1 MEIRL
6 NTAEVANLAGVTV
19 QYVRRLAQQGS
30 FEAVQSKNK
39 RNRPEYLFPLSS
51 LPADIQRRWYAQQ
64 GEKAE
69 TTALLASAEQRTTD
83 KPRPGRKA
91 PGKKPLDEYTMAER
105 EQIAFWMNTVAEWRE
120 FRQGTGKAADLDE
133 DFVERLRAR
142 YPDLQVSRGTLY
154 RKWQAVRA
162 DDWDALVDNRGK
174 ARKGQSSIHP
184 AAWDIFCGLYLTQR
198 QLSAERCL
206 ELTEEWALQNRP
218 EALPLPSVQ
227 TFQRGVRALP
237 PEVVFYARE
246 GPRKWWAKYSPY
258 ISRRYDEIESN
269 AIWVGDTYTMDI
281 VTRTESGQ
289 LHRMYLSA
297 WVDARSGIFVGW
309 GMSDG
314 TKSQNSVNALRD
326 ACERQGTLPL
336 MNLYNDNGREYLTF
350 DFGGLGHRAKKTTA
364 NGEPKFQPLTIMER
378 MEVKMVNAIPKNS
391 RAKIVERSFRALKD
405 RLMRLFPTFTGGS
418 PQEKPEDLK
427 AILKSGRQVPTDAE
441 ARDMLDKLIQYDLNY
456 SKYDGPVVADKGK
469 RKIDVYNENCVREKV
484 PADPGV
490 LQLMLMRSTRPLK
503 VGRAGIVTVINGVP
517 MKFWNEGI
525 RHYMDQKVYI
535 RYDPADLSS
544 VRMYAADTDQYLMT
558 VGRSPLEAS
567 YGEDPEVLKE
577 LLKVQRHSAR
587 SIQKAVQVLQAA
599 GREVS
604 PMELAL
610 DIAARNATGP
620 VAKKNI
626 RQTEIMYDRET
637 ATAPPLPMAVGDAVD
652 WDIEEMNRTYR
663 SWMEG
668 EIDDGEDI

>member
-1 MEIRL
+1 MLRQIQSSRISAIR
-6 NTAEVANLAGVTV
+6 V
-19 QYVRRLAQQGS
+19 QNS
-30 FEAVQSKNK
+30 
-39 RNRPEYLFPLSS
+39 RNQPEYAIQLSS
-51 LPADIQRRWYAQQ
+51 LPTDIQHRWYAQQ
-64 GEKAE
+64 GERAE
-69 TTALLASAEQRTTD
+69 TTALLAAAD
-83 KPRPGRKA
+83 KKTADKLKPERKA
-91 PGKKPLDEYTMAER
+91 SGKKPLDEYTMTER

-120 FRQGTGKAADLDE
+120 FRQSSGKAADLDE

-142 YPDLQVSRGTLY
+142 YPDRQISRGTLY

-162 DDWDALVDNRGK
+162 DDWDSLVDNRGK

-184 AAWDIFCGLYLTQR
+184 AAWEAFCGIYLTQR
-198 QLSAERCL
+198 QLSAERSK
-206 ELTEEWALQNRP
+206 ELTEEWALQNCP

-227 TFQRGVRALP
+227 TFQRSVRALP

-246 GPRKWWAKYSPY
+246 GPRKWWAQYSPY
-258 ISRRYDEIESN
+258 ITRRYDEIESN

-281 VTRTESGQ
+281 VTQTEVGQ

-309 GMSDG
+309 GMNDG
-314 TKSQNSVNALRD
+314 SSSQNSVNSLRD
-326 ACERQGTLPL
+326 ACVRQGTLPL

-441 ARDMLDKLIQYDLNY
+441 ARDILDKLIQYDLNY

-503 VGRAGIVTVINGVP
+503 VGRAGIVTIINGVP
-517 MKFWNEGI
+517 MKFWNEEI

-587 SIQKAVQVLQAA
+587 SIQKAVQVLRAA

-610 DIAARNATGP
+610 DIAARNAAGP

-637 ATAPPLPMAVGDAVD
+637 ATAPPLPMAVGDPGD
-652 WDIEEMNRTYR
+652 LDIARMNRNFMT
-663 SWMEG
+663 WIEG
-668 EIDDGEDI
+668 DTDDGEDF

>member
-1 MEIRL
+1 ML
-6 NTAEVANLAGVTV
+6 NLRQAAELMNIPLRTLR
-19 QYVRRLAQQGS
+19 YKAQTGQIIATKGLNS
-30 FEAVQSKNK
+30 N
-39 RNRPEYLFPLSS
+39 NRPEYTVPLSS

-64 GEKAE
+64 GERAE
-69 TTALLASAEQRTTD
+69 VTALLASAEQQAAEST
-83 KPRPGRKA
+83 KPGRKS

-120 FRQGTGKAADLDE
+120 FRQGPGKAVDLDE

-184 AAWDIFCGLYLTQR
+184 AAWDVFCGMYLTQR
-198 QLSAERCL
+198 QLSAGRCL
-206 ELTEEWALQNRP
+206 ELTEEWALQNCP

-237 PEVVFYARE
+237 PEVVCYARE
-246 GPRKWWAKYSPY
+246 GPRRWWAKYSPY
-258 ISRRYDEIESN
+258 ISRQYDEIASN
-269 AIWVGDTYTMDI
+269 DIWVGDTYTMDI
-281 VTRTESGQ
+281 VTRAENGQ

-297 WVDARSGIFVGW
+297 WVDVRSGIFVGW
-309 GMSDG
+309 GISDG
-314 TKSQNSVNALRD
+314 SCSQNSVNALRD
-326 ACERQGTLPL
+326 ACVRQGTLPL
-336 MNLYNDNGREYLTF
+336 QNLYTDNGREYLTY
-350 DFGGLGHRAKKTTA
+350 DFGGRGHRAKAVLA
-364 NGEPKFQPLTIMER
+364 NGENPFQPLTIMQR
-378 MEVKMVNAIPKNS
+378 MEVQMVNAIPKNS

-405 RLMRLFPTFTGGS
+405 RVMRLFLTFTGGS

-427 AILKSGRQVPTDAE
+427 AILKSGRQVPTDSE
-441 ARDMLDKLIQYDLNY
+441 ARDLLSKLIQYDLNF
-456 SKYDGPVVADKGK
+456 SKYDGPVVTDKGK
-469 RKIDVYNENCVREKV
+469 RKIDVYNENCVREKI

-517 MKFWNEGI
+517 MKFWSEEI

-558 VGRSPLEAS
+558 VDRSPLEAS

-577 LLKVQRHSAR
+577 SLPHTGMNTWAKRWATAHRCSITSGWNPSTKSVSAPLAR
-587 SIQKAVQVLQAA
+587 SSAGLTGAGILTLGRSIEPGMTRAA
-599 GREVS
+599 APCTFLMSS
-604 PMELAL
+604 PG
-610 DIAARNATGP
+610 I
-620 VAKKNI
+620 
-626 RQTEIMYDRET
+626 
-637 ATAPPLPMAVGDAVD
+637 
-652 WDIEEMNRTYR
+652 
-663 SWMEG
+663 S
-668 EIDDGEDI
+668 

>member
-1 MEIRL
+1 MNIPLRTLRYKAQTGQVIATKGL
-6 NTAEVANLAGVTV
+6 NSN
-19 QYVRRLAQQGS
+19 
-30 FEAVQSKNK
+30 
-39 RNRPEYLFPLSS
+39 NRPEYTVPLSG

-120 FRQGTGKAADLDE
+120 FRQGSGKAADLDE

-184 AAWDIFCGLYLTQR
+184 AAWNIFCGLYLTQR

-206 ELTEEWALQNRP
+206 ELTEEWALQNCP

-227 TFQRGVRALP
+227 TFQRGVKALP

-350 DFGGLGHRAKKTTA
+350 DFGGLGHRAKKTTV

-441 ARDMLDKLIQYDLNY
+441 ARDILDKLIQYDLNY

-490 LQLMLMRSTRPLK
+490 LLLMLMRSTRPLK
-503 VGRAGIVTVINGVP
+503 VGRAGIVTIINGVP
-517 MKFWNEGI
+517 MKFWNEEI

-577 LLKVQRHSAR
+577 LLKAQRR
-587 SIQKAVQVLQAA
+587 TERAVRNEAQALQAA
-599 GREVS
+599 GEAVD
-604 PMELAL
+604 PLAYAL
-610 DIAARNATGP
+610 NIAARNAAGS

-626 RQTEIMYDRET
+626 RQTEILYDRET
-637 ATAPPLPMAVGDAVD
+637 ATAPPLPMAVGDPGD
-652 WDIEEMNRTYR
+652 LDIARMNRNFMAFT
-663 SWMEG
+663 EG
-668 EIDDGEDI
+668 DTDDGENL